1 MSSQKFNDIVFT
13 ISGQIGIIKFNRPR
27 SLNAFGGNLMGET
40 IAAIREL
47 NENPDTIFTVLTGE
61 GRFFSAGAD
70 VRGSGLDSTETYAN
84 AAEKKIAYLSRFGP
98 ALEMLRSII
107 DHKKVF
113 VLALNGPAVG
123 GGAAWFTGVADIVLA
138 SSSCY
143 LQVPFSALGLVPENG
158 SAISFSQS
166 MGVHRAN
173 EFLMFG
179 RKLTAVELEQFG
191 MVNRIFPNESFQKNV
206 KEYLEEQLR
215 VNDGK
220 SMMET
225 KRLQN
230 APLRDGRLIAVV
242 NSLDALAERFVEG
255 APMKRFEIKKKE
267 LEEKSKS
274 RYSKI

>member
-1 MSSQKFNDIVFT
+1 MLI
-13 ISGQIGIIKFNRPR
+13 
-27 SLNAFGGNLMGET
+27 ET
-40 IAAIREL
+40 
-47 NENPDTIFTVLTGE
+47 
-61 GRFFSAGAD
+61 
-70 VRGSGLDSTETYAN
+70 
-84 AAEKKIAYLSRFGP
+84 

-113 VLALNGPAVG
+113 ILALNGPAVG
-123 GGAAWFTGVADIVLA
+123 GGAAWFTGIADIVLA

-179 RKLTAVELEQFG
+179 RKLTAEELEQWG
-191 MVNRIFPNESFQKNV
+191 MVNKIFPQENFHQSV
-206 KEYLEEQLR
+206 KAYLEEQLKI
-215 VNDGK
+215 NDGK
-220 SMMET
+220 SMMEM

-230 APLRDGRLIAVV
+230 APLRDGRMIAVV
-242 NSLDALAERFVEG
+242 NSLDALAERFVDG

-267 LEEKSKS
+267 LEGECL
-274 RYSKI
+274 RLWNFHEN